1 MKKAMSLIAQ
11 LKSII
16 MSKYQ
21 QEYVNGTFNLG
32 SDHRY
37 IYCEQDNCYNYSF
50 DGLATVMKYIGI
62 TDYSDTIDCCFMD
75 EKWIQVKNKNCC
87 PKCHLDADS
96 FKSFMKIIIFM
107 KKKTT

>member
-21 QEYVNGTFNLG
+21 QEYVNGTFNFG

-50 DGLATVMKYIGI
+50 DGLATVMKYVGI
-62 TDYSDTIDCCFMD
+62 TDYSDNNRSLFYRQKMD
-75 EKWIQVKNKNCC
+75 
-87 PKCHLDADS
+87 
-96 FKSFMKIIIFM
+96 
-107 KKKTT
+107 TG